1 MLTIDEI
8 RNSTRERSKRSNI
21 PQMEMH
27 QDWVRM
33 HTDTDFFSVT
43 KPAARRFLSMVQTL
57 IPSEKYAI
65 FTSLLRSPLPTVAL
79 TSVIFD
85 RLSRIFEGRNTV
97 HNYQF
102 QSTQYADDWEWY
114 RTERL
119 HEPNVWKTKG
129 WEYYKT
135 EPNSVLV
142 VDIPVE
148 KQDKDD
154 QYIEPYFYWV
164 STKDILDYSSDDEG
178 KIEWIIFKN
187 DDLKKVYAI
196 DDAYYRTF
204 DYDSTPTD
212 LSLSYIEN
220 AHGLG
225 YCPCMFFVDEP
236 VSLSTPDVKASPITK
251 VLSELDWYLFYATS
265 KKHLDLYGSYPIYSG
280 YASECDYEADIEVDG
295 HIDHQYCE
303 HGFLR
308 HEDGSAVVTGAN
320 NTHAPCPRCSKSRVA
335 GPGSYV
341 EVPAPTDGMPDMR
354 NPIQILTVDK
364 DALQYNSEELK
375 RKKNDIISMC
385 VGTSDSLYNDF
396 SVSDKQIEQGYESQS
411 TILTRVKKRF
421 ENAQRFVDET
431 CCRLRYGKEFLSADI
446 DYGTDFYALTTEQL
460 RKRYAIAKEGGASE
474 SDLLSLRK
482 QIIETE
488 YRNNPLQLQRLLI
501 MADLEPLEGLSK
513 AEAKEAYASGF
524 VSEEDIRVK
533 MNFDSLLKR
542 FERENTNIIEFG
554 VNKPYAEKIR
564 IIKETLNGYVQFGNN
579 NAGGVSSDGEEG
591 RVDDVPR
598 QSGVSSVRQRREDE

>member
-8 RNSTRERSKRSNI
+8 RNSTREHSKRSTL
-21 PQMEMH
+21 PQMARH

-33 HTDTDFFSVT
+33 HTDTDFFSLN
-43 KPAARRFLSMVQTL
+43 KPSANRFLQMVSGI
-57 IPSEKYAI
+57 IPKEKYDV
-65 FTSLLRSPLPTVAL
+65 FTSLLRPPLPTVAL

-102 QSTQYADDWEWY
+102 NSTQYADDLEWY
-114 RTERL
+114 RQERL

-142 VDIPVE
+142 VDVPVE

-154 QYIEPYFYWV
+154 PYLEPYFYWV
-164 STKDILDYSSDDEG
+164 AVSDILDYNSDDDG
-178 KIEWIIFKN
+178 NITWIIFKN
-187 DDLKKVYAI
+187 DELKKVYAI
-196 DDAYYRTF
+196 DDTYYRTF
-204 DYDSTPTD
+204 DYDNSPTD
-212 LSLSYIEN
+212 LSVGYVEN

-236 VSLSTPDVKASPITK
+236 VSLSNPDIKASPITK

-280 YASECDYEADIEVDG
+280 YEAECDYEAEIEIDG
-295 HIDHQYCE
+295 HVDHQYCE
-303 HGFLR
+303 HGFVH
-308 HEDGSAVVTGAN
+308 HEDGTMVIGSNGSP
-320 NTHAPCPRCSKSRVA
+320 APCPKCSKSRFA
-335 GPGSYV
+335 GAGSYV
-341 EVPAPTDGMPDMR
+341 VVPTPVDGMPDMR
-354 NPIQILTVDK
+354 NPVQILTVDK
-364 DALQYNSEELK
+364 DSLQFVSDEMK
-375 RKKNDIISMC
+375 RKKNDIISIC
-385 VGTSDSLYNDF
+385 VGTTDALYNDF

-411 TILTRVKKRF
+411 TILARVKKRF
-421 ENAQRFVDET
+421 ENAQKFVDAT
-431 CCRLRYGKEFLSADI
+431 CCRLRYGKEFLSVDI
-446 DYGTDFYALTTEQL
+446 DYGTDFYTLTTEQL
-460 RKRYAIAKEGGASE
+460 RKRYETAKNGGASE

-501 MADLEPLEGLSK
+501 MADIEPLEGLTKS
-513 AEAKEAYASGF
+513 EAKEAYKEGF
-524 VSEEDIRVK
+524 VSEEDVK
-533 MNFDSLLKR
+533 VKLNFDSLLKR

-554 VNKPYAEKIR
+554 ATMPYSEKIKK
-564 IIKETLNGYVQFGNN
+564 IQETLKDYVKNVQLRNNYSNGVRT
-579 NAGGVSSDGEEG
+579 VGET
-591 RVDDVPR
+591 D
-598 QSGVSSVRQRREDE
+598 